1 MIQKLPHVTK
11 FAEDREKISNE
22 CIELASKFFFLQSL
36 LVCKKFVYCTS
47 YKIIY
52 IDDPIFNVQCCW
64 ELYLQYYK
72 FFMFNAFEVLPTSR
86 LSCFYVKCWRKV
98 ICMCLNGHILHFHW
112 ICKIYITD
120 NIVDM
125 YSKIILYHCI
135 VGANLSYKPVLE
147 QHRQWIL
154 EKVFKNW
161 NTILKYITWNS
172 YVH

>member
-1 MIQKLPHVTK
+1 MNVLSLQVSFFPPE
-11 FAEDREKISNE
+11 FA
-22 CIELASKFFFLQSL
+22 
-36 LVCKKFVYCTS
+36 CKKFVYCTS